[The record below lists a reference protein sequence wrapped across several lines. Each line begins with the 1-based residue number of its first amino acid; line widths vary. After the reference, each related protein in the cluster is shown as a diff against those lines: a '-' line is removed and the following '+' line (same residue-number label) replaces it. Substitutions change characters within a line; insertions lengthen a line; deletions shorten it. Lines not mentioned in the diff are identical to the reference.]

1 MLYKN
6 ALSGNLSVFPAF
18 PLRQRVLLRALF
30 RQAGIGMQVGK
41 PQVPCIRFQ
50 QGVRQNMSMG
60 FFKQL
65 EIVLLPISKGQ
76 ADNLPIFEVYQ

>member
-1 MLYKN
+1 ML
-6 ALSGNLSVFPAF
+6 L
-18 PLRQRVLLRALF
+18 
-30 RQAGIGMQVGK
+30 RQAGIGMQAGK

-76 ADNLPIFEVYQ
+76 TDDLPIFGIYQQLRF